1 MIQCPECRKMIP
13 DDSAYCD
20 QCGKELKWCP
30 QCKRPKRGTECPLC
44 GSILVPGRQYLGGGL
59 GVSGGSGASGGSGL
73 SGASGG
79 SGASGVSGGSG
90 FSGAS
95 GGAAGGLG
103 SSGGASRGG
112 APFGGAAGVS
122 GGGAAFGGA
131 SGGGSGISGGV
142 SGGASGVSGGGA
154 ASGGL
159 GGALRGGAPFGGAS
173 GTSGGGIV
181 PTALVGNGWR
191 LILQE
196 GPFGRTGGIW
206 PELASCR
213 YVSGNHGRISKTA
226 AGWQVEDCG
235 STNGTFV
242 NGARIQKQILK
253 RGDILRIATLDFT
266 ID

>member
-44 GSILVPGRQYLGGGL
+44 GSVLVPGRQYLGGGS
-59 GVSGGSGASGGSGL
+59 GVSGGSGASGGSG
-73 SGASGG
+73 G
-79 SGASGVSGGSG
+79 SGL
-90 FSGAS
+90 SGAS
-95 GGAAGGLG
+95 GGAAGGFG

-112 APFGGAAGVS
+112 SGGGGAAG
-122 GGGAAFGGA
+122 GL
-131 SGGGSGISGGV
+131 GS

-154 ASGGL
+154 ASGGASGGL
-159 GGALRGGAPFGGAS
+159 GGASRGGSGGS
-173 GTSGGGIV
+173 GVSGGGIV

-242 NGARIQKQILK
+242 NGVRIQKQTLK

-266 ID
+266 IE

>member
-44 GSILVPGRQYLGGGL
+44 GSVLVPGRQYLGGG
-59 GVSGGSGASGGSGL
+59 
-73 SGASGG
+73 
-79 SGASGVSGGSG
+79 SGVSGGSG
-90 FSGAS
+90 
-95 GGAAGGLG
+95 GAAG
-103 SSGGASRGG
+103 ASV
-112 APFGGAAGVS
+112 GVS
-122 GGGAAFGGA
+122 
-131 SGGGSGISGGV
+131 S
-142 SGGASGVSGGGA
+142 
-154 ASGGL
+154 
-159 GGALRGGAPFGGAS
+159 
-173 GTSGGGIV
+173 GGIV

-235 STNGTFV
+235 STNGTFL
-242 NGARIQKQILK
+242 NGVRVQKQTLK

-266 ID
+266 LE

>member
-44 GSILVPGRQYLGGGL
+44 GSVLVPGRQYLGGGA
-59 GVSGGSGASGGSGL
+59 GVSGGSGGAAGGSGGV
-73 SGASGG
+73 SGA
-79 SGASGVSGGSG
+79 SGGSG

-95 GGAAGGLG
+95 GASGVSGGGAAGGLG

-112 APFGGAAGVS
+112 S
-122 GGGAAFGGA
+122 GG
-131 SGGGSGISGGV
+131 
-142 SGGASGVSGGGA
+142 SGVSGG
-154 ASGGL
+154 SGG
-159 GGALRGGAPFGGAS
+159 ASRGGAPF
-173 GTSGGGIV
+173 GGGIV

-242 NGARIQKQILK
+242 NGVRVQKQTLK

-266 ID
+266 LD

>member
-44 GSILVPGRQYLGGGL
+44 GSVLVPGRQYLGGGS
-59 GVSGGSGASGGSGL
+59 GV
-73 SGASGG
+73 SGG
-79 SGASGVSGGSG
+79 SGASGVSGVSGGSG
-90 FSGAS
+90 LSGVS

-112 APFGGAAGVS
+112 APFGGASGGLGGVS
-122 GGGAAFGGA
+122 R
-131 SGGGSGISGGV
+131 GGSGGSGV
-142 SGGASGVSGGGA
+142 SGASGVSGGV
-154 ASGGL
+154 S
-159 GGALRGGAPFGGAS
+159 S
-173 GTSGGGIV
+173 VGIV

-242 NGARIQKQILK
+242 NGVRVQKQTLK

-266 ID
+266 LE

>member
-44 GSILVPGRQYLGGGL
+44 GSVLVPGRQYLGGGSGVSGGL
-59 GVSGGSGASGGSGL
+59 GVSGGSGASGGSG
-73 SGASGG
+73 GDAGGFGVSGG
-79 SGASGVSGGSG
+79 ALRGGSGGSGVSGGSGGAGFSGVSGASGVSGG
-90 FSGAS
+90 

-103 SSGGASRGG
+103 GVSRGG
-112 APFGGAAGVS
+112 APSGSTAGA
-122 GGGAAFGGA
+122 
-131 SGGGSGISGGV
+131 
-142 SGGASGVSGGGA
+142 
-154 ASGGL
+154 
-159 GGALRGGAPFGGAS
+159 
-173 GTSGGGIV
+173 SGGGIV

-242 NGARIQKQILK
+242 NGVRVQKQTLK

-266 ID
+266 LE

>member
-44 GSILVPGRQYLGGGL
+44 GSVLVPGRQYLGGG
-59 GVSGGSGASGGSGL
+59 
-73 SGASGG
+73 
-79 SGASGVSGGSG
+79 SGVSGG
-90 FSGAS
+90 A

-103 SSGGASRGG
+103 GSGGA
-112 APFGGAAGVS
+112 
-122 GGGAAFGGA
+122 
-131 SGGGSGISGGV
+131 
-142 SGGASGVSGGGA
+142 
-154 ASGGL
+154 L
-159 GGALRGGAPFGGAS
+159 GGGAPFGGAS
-173 GTSGGGIV
+173 GTSGGASGGGAAFGGASGGGIV

-242 NGARIQKQILK
+242 NGVRVQKQILK

-266 ID
+266 LE